1 AMDLRDRGLD
11 GESRQARIVGI
22 GIEGNMSGRL
32 NGKKILITAA
42 AQGIGRA
49 TAERFA
55 AEGATV
61 IATDINMEVLGTL
74 KATKLT
80 TRRLDVLDLGA
91 ITAAAKE
98 IGDIDVLVNCAGYV
112 HHGSILDCEEK
123 DFDFSTNLNVR
134 AAYRMIR
141 AFLPGML
148 ARQKGTIVNVAS
160 IASSIAGVPNRFIYG
175 VTKAALLGLTKSVAV
190 EFVKQGI
197 RCNAICPGTVETP
210 SLGERIKALGNEEEA
225 RKAFIARQPMGRLG
239 KAEEIAALALYLAS
253 DESAFVTGQEFV
265 IDGGWTAAWF
275 SGR

>member
-1 AMDLRDRGLD
+1 M
-11 GESRQARIVGI
+11 SAR
-22 GIEGNMSGRL
+22 L
-32 NGKKILITAA
+32 KGKKILITAA

-49 TAERFA
+49 TAETFA

-61 IATDINMEVLGTL
+61 IATDINMDVLGTL
-74 KATKLT
+74 KAANLT
-80 TRRLDVLDLGA
+80 TRRLDVLDGAA

-98 IGDIDVLVNCAGYV
+98 IGDIDVLMNCAGFV
-112 HHGSILDCEEK
+112 HHGTILDCEEK

-148 ARQKGTIVNVAS
+148 ARQSGTIVNVAS
-160 IASSIAGVPNRFIYG
+160 IASNIIGVPNRFIYG
-175 VTKAALLGLTKSVAV
+175 VTKAALIGLTKSVAV
-190 EFVKQGI
+190 EYVKQGI

-210 SLGERIKALGNEEEA
+210 SLGDRIRALGNEEEA

-253 DESAFVTGQEFV
+253 DESAFVTGQEFI
-265 IDGGWTAAWF
+265 IDGGWTAA
-275 SGR
+275 

>member
-1 AMDLRDRGLD
+1 
-11 GESRQARIVGI
+11 
-22 GIEGNMSGRL
+22 MSGRL
-32 NGKKILITAA
+32 NGKTALITAA

-49 TAERFA
+49 TAECFA
-55 AEGATV
+55 AEGARV

-74 KATKLT
+74 KGPNLT
-80 TRRLDVLDLGA
+80 TRRLDVLDIA
-91 ITAAAKE
+91 AVTAAEKE
-98 IGDIDVLVNCAGYV
+98 IDAIDVLVNCAGFV
-112 HHGSILDCEEK
+112 HHGTILDCEEK

-148 ARQKGTIVNVAS
+148 ARKSGTIVNISS

-175 VTKAALLGLTKSVAV
+175 TTKAGLIGLSKAVAV
-190 EFVKQGI
+190 DFVTQGI

-210 SLGERIKALGNEEEA
+210 SLEQRMAARGDVAEA

-265 IDGGWTAAWF
+265 IDGGWTAA
-275 SGR
+275 

>member
-1 AMDLRDRGLD
+1 
-11 GESRQARIVGI
+11 
-22 GIEGNMSGRL
+22 MSGRL

-55 AEGATV
+55 AEGANV

-74 KATKLT
+74 KAATLT
-80 TRRLDVLDLGA
+80 TRRLDVLDPAA

-148 ARQKGTIVNVAS
+148 ARQKGTIVNIAS
-160 IASSIAGVPNRFIYG
+160 IASSIIGVPNRFIYG

-239 KAEEIAALALYLAS
+239 TAEEIAALALYLAS
-253 DESAFVTGQEFV
+253 DESGFVTGQEFI
-265 IDGGWTAAWF
+265 IDGGWTAA
-275 SGR
+275 

>member
-1 AMDLRDRGLD
+1 
-11 GESRQARIVGI
+11 
-22 GIEGNMSGRL
+22 MSERLKGRTA
-32 NGKKILITAA
+32 LITAA

-55 AEGATV
+55 AEGARV

-74 KATKLT
+74 KGPNLT
-80 TRRLDVLDLGA
+80 TRRLDVLDPA
-91 ITAAAKE
+91 AVTAAEKE
-98 IGDIDVLVNCAGYV
+98 IGAIDVLVNCAGFV
-112 HHGSILDCEEK
+112 HHGTILDCEEK

-148 ARQKGTIVNVAS
+148 ARKSGTIVNISS

-175 VTKAALLGLTKSVAV
+175 TTKAGLIGLSKAVAV
-190 EFVKQGI
+190 DFVTQGI

-210 SLGERIKALGNEEEA
+210 SLEQRMAARGDVAEA

-239 KAEEIAALALYLAS
+239 TAGEIAALALYLAS
-253 DESAFVTGQEFV
+253 DESAFVTGQEFI
-265 IDGGWTAAWF
+265 IDGGWTAA
-275 SGR
+275 

>member
-1 AMDLRDRGLD
+1 
-11 GESRQARIVGI
+11 
-22 GIEGNMSGRL
+22 MSGRL
-32 NGKKILITAA
+32 DGKRVLITAA

-49 TAERFA
+49 AAERFA

-61 IATDINMEVLGTL
+61 TATDINMEVLGTL
-74 KATKLT
+74 KGANLT
-80 TRRLDVLDLGA
+80 TRRLDVLDPVA
-91 ITAAAKE
+91 IAAAQKE
-98 IGDIDVLVNCAGYV
+98 IGDIDVLMNCAGFV
-112 HHGSILDCEEK
+112 HHGTILDCEEK
-123 DFDFSTNLNVR
+123 DFDFSTSLNVR

-160 IASSIAGVPNRFIYG
+160 IASTIIGVPNRFIYG
-175 VTKAALLGLTKSVAV
+175 VTKAALIGLTKSVAV
-190 EFVKQGI
+190 EYVKQGI

-253 DESAFVTGQEFV
+253 DESAFVTGQEFI
-265 IDGGWTAAWF
+265 IDGGWTAA
-275 SGR
+275 

>member
-1 AMDLRDRGLD
+1 
-11 GESRQARIVGI
+11 
-22 GIEGNMSGRL
+22 MSGRL
-32 NGKKILITAA
+32 KGKTALVTAA

-49 TAERFA
+49 TAESFA
-55 AEGATV
+55 AEGARV

-74 KATKLT
+74 KGANLT
-80 TRRLDVLDLGA
+80 TRRLDVLDLA
-91 ITAAAKE
+91 AVTAAEKE
-98 IGDIDVLVNCAGYV
+98 IGAIDILMNCAGFV
-112 HHGSILDCEEK
+112 HHGTILDCEEK

-148 ARQKGTIVNVAS
+148 ARKKGTIVNVAS

-175 VTKAALLGLTKSVAV
+175 ATKAGLIGLSKAVAV
-190 EFVKQGI
+190 DFVTQGI

-210 SLGERIKALGNEEEA
+210 SLEQRMAARGDVEEA

-253 DESAFVTGQEFV
+253 DEAGFVTGQEFV
-265 IDGGWTAAWF
+265 IDGGWTAA
-275 SGR
+275 

>member
-1 AMDLRDRGLD
+1 
-11 GESRQARIVGI
+11 
-22 GIEGNMSGRL
+22 MSERL
-32 NGKKILITAA
+32 KGKRTLITAA

-55 AEGATV
+55 AEGAEV

-74 KATKLT
+74 KGANVT
-80 TRRLDVLDLGA
+80 TRRLDVLDLA
-91 ITAAAKE
+91 AVTAAEKE
-98 IGDIDVLVNCAGYV
+98 IGAIDVLVNCAGFV
-112 HHGSILDCEEK
+112 HHGTILDCEEK
-123 DFDFSTNLNVR
+123 DFEFSTNLNVR

-148 ARQKGTIVNVAS
+148 ARKKGTIVNVAS

-175 VTKAALLGLTKSVAV
+175 ATKAGLIGLSKAVAV
-190 EFVKQGI
+190 DFVAQGI

-210 SLGERIKALGNEEEA
+210 SLEQRMAARGDVEEA

-265 IDGGWTAAWF
+265 IDGGWTAA
-275 SGR
+275 

>member
-1 AMDLRDRGLD
+1 MSKRLD
-11 GESRQARIVGI
+11 G
-22 GIEGNMSGRL
+22 
-32 NGKKILITAA
+32 KKVLITAA

-49 TAERFA
+49 TAEKFA
-55 AEGATV
+55 GEGATV

-74 KATKLT
+74 KAPKLT
-80 TRRLDVLDLGA
+80 TRKLDVLDPAA
-91 ITAAAKE
+91 IIAAEKE
-98 IGDIDVLVNCAGYV
+98 IGAIDVLMNCAGYV

-123 DFDFSTNLNVR
+123 DFDFSTSLNVR

-148 ARQKGTIVNVAS
+148 ARQKGTIVNV
-160 IASSIAGVPNRFIYG
+160 SSIAGSIVGVPNRFIYG
-175 VTKAALLGLTKSVAV
+175 VTKAALLGLTKSIAV

-239 KAEEIAALALYLAS
+239 TADEIAALALYLAS
-253 DESAFVTGQEFV
+253 DESAFVTGQEFI
-265 IDGGWTAAWF
+265 IDGGWTAQ
-275 SGR
+275 

>member
-1 AMDLRDRGLD
+1 M
-11 GESRQARIVGI
+11 SAR
-22 GIEGNMSGRL
+22 L
-32 NGKKILITAA
+32 KGKKILITAA

-49 TAERFA
+49 TAELFA
-55 AEGATV
+55 AEGAAV

-74 KATKLT
+74 KAANLT
-80 TRRLDVLDLGA
+80 TRRLDVLDGAA
-91 ITAAAKE
+91 ITAAVKD
-98 IGDIDVLVNCAGYV
+98 IGDIDVLVNCAGFV
-112 HHGSILDCEEK
+112 HHGTILDCEEQ

-160 IASSIAGVPNRFIYG
+160 IASSIIGVPNRFIYG

-190 EFVKQGI
+190 EYVKQGI

-225 RKAFIARQPMGRLG
+225 RKVFIARQPMGRLG
-239 KAEEIAALALYLAS
+239 KAEEIASLALYLAS
-253 DESAFVTGQEFV
+253 DESAFVTGQEFI
-265 IDGGWTAAWF
+265 IDGGWTAA
-275 SGR
+275 

>member
-1 AMDLRDRGLD
+1 
-11 GESRQARIVGI
+11 
-22 GIEGNMSGRL
+22 MSGRL
-32 NGKKILITAA
+32 DGKKVLVTAA

-49 TAERFA
+49 IAERFA

-74 KATKLT
+74 KGANLT
-80 TRRLDVLDLGA
+80 TRRLDVLDLA
-91 ITAAAKE
+91 AVTAAEKE
-98 IGDIDVLVNCAGYV
+98 IGAIDILMNCAGFV
-112 HHGSILDCEEK
+112 HHGTILDCEEK

-148 ARQKGTIVNVAS
+148 ARKSGTIVNISS

-175 VTKAALLGLTKSVAV
+175 TTKAGLIGLSKAVAV
-190 EFVKQGI
+190 DFVTQGI

-210 SLGERIKALGNEEEA
+210 SLEQRMAARGDVAEA

-265 IDGGWTAAWF
+265 IDGGWTAA
-275 SGR
+275 

>member
-1 AMDLRDRGLD
+1 
-11 GESRQARIVGI
+11 
-22 GIEGNMSGRL
+22 MSGRL
-32 NGKKILITAA
+32 NGKKVLVTAA

-55 AEGATV
+55 TEGAEV

-74 KATKLT
+74 KGAKVT
-80 TRRLDVLDLGA
+80 TRRLDVLDLAAVTAAEEEIGA
-91 ITAAAKE
+91 I
-98 IGDIDVLVNCAGYV
+98 DILMNCAGFV
-112 HHGSILDCEEK
+112 HHGTILDCEEK

-148 ARQKGTIVNVAS
+148 ARKSGTIVNISS

-175 VTKAALLGLTKSVAV
+175 TTKAGLIGLSKAVAV
-190 EFVKQGI
+190 DFVTQGI

-210 SLGERIKALGNEEEA
+210 SLEQRMAARGDVAEA

-265 IDGGWTAAWF
+265 IDGGWTAA
-275 SGR
+275 

>member
-1 AMDLRDRGLD
+1 M
-11 GESRQARIVGI
+11 SAR
-22 GIEGNMSGRL
+22 L
-32 NGKKILITAA
+32 KGKKILITAA

-49 TAERFA
+49 TAETFA

-74 KATKLT
+74 KAPNLT
-80 TRRLDVLDLGA
+80 TRRLDVLDGAA

-98 IGDIDVLVNCAGYV
+98 IGDIDVLMNCAGFV

-148 ARQKGTIVNVAS
+148 ARQSGAIVNVAS
-160 IASSIAGVPNRFIYG
+160 IAGSIIGVPNRFIYG

-190 EFVKQGI
+190 EYVKQGI

-210 SLGERIKALGNEEEA
+210 SLGDRIRALGNEEEA

-239 KAEEIAALALYLAS
+239 TAEEIAALALYLAS
-253 DESAFVTGQEFV
+253 DESGFVTGQEFV
-265 IDGGWTAAWF
+265 IDGGWTAA
-275 SGR
+275 